1 MPPPEDERGAIA
13 PYPCAMVRVRRG
25 DVWITAAVA
34 AVQVVFMTVAA
45 HEQTDTT
52 PLDGWAYALIV
63 ASALPL
69 LVLTRAP
76 IASLA
81 GSFVFTA
88 AYWATDY
95 GRGPI
100 FLALTVAL
108 IATIRAGHRLVGWT
122 ALVVGF
128 AVFLWLPAAFGT
140 GDAEGVGHAL
150 GISAWLFVL
159 GLIGEGARVRRERGA
174 ERARVRE
181 EEARRRI
188 GEERLRISRELHDV
202 LAHNV
207 SLINV
212 QSSVALHLL
221 DEQPEQARAALTA
234 IKAAS
239 AETLREMRGVL
250 GALRE
255 DGESLPRDP
264 APSLARLDELL
275 AQVRSAGVSVDALV
289 EGEPGPLPAGV
300 DLAAYRIVQEALTNV
315 RRHAPGA
322 SARVRVAYLDDG
334 VEVEVDDDG
343 VGGGDFVDVV
353 AGNGLTGMRE
363 RAAALDG
370 SLETGAGPRG
380 GFRVLARLPVAARAG
395 ASMRR
400 DGPGAVE

>member
-1 MPPPEDERGAIA
+1 
-13 PYPCAMVRVRRG
+13 MVRVRRG
-25 DVWITAAVA
+25 DVGIAVA
-34 AVQVVFMTVAA
+34 VMAVEVVLMTLAA
-45 HEQTDTT
+45 HRQTDTT

-63 ASALPL
+63 ATALPL
-69 LVLTRAP
+69 LVLRTAP
-76 IASLA
+76 IAALGA
-81 GSFVFTA
+81 TFVVTA
-88 AYWATDY
+88 AYWGTSY

-100 FLALTVAL
+100 FLALIVSL
-108 IATIRAGHRLVGWT
+108 ITTFRLGHRLAGWLT
-122 ALVVGF
+122 LAIGF
-128 AVFLWLPAAFGT
+128 GVFLWLPAVLGT

-150 GISAWLFVL
+150 GIFAWLVVL
-159 GLIGEGARVRRERGA
+159 GLIGEGARVRCERGA

-221 DEQPEQARAALTA
+221 DEQPEQARAALAA

-255 DGESLPRDP
+255 DGEALPRDP

-275 AQVRSAGVSVDALV
+275 AQVRGAGVDVQVRV
-289 EGEPGPLPAGV
+289 EGEPDALPAGV

-322 SARVRVAYLDDG
+322 SARVRVAYRPND
-334 VEVEVDDDG
+334 VEVEIDDDG
-343 VGGGDFVDVV
+343 MGGDFAGVV

-370 SLETGAGPRG
+370 VLEIGAGPRG
-380 GFRVLARLPVAARAG
+380 GFRVLARLPR
-395 ASMRR
+395 
-400 DGPGAVE
+400 

>member
-1 MPPPEDERGAIA
+1 
-13 PYPCAMVRVRRG
+13 MVRVRRE

-34 AVQVVFMTVAA
+34 AVQVLFMTLAA
-45 HEQTDTT
+45 QQQTDTA

-69 LVLTRAP
+69 LVLRTAP
-76 IASLA
+76 IAALGA
-81 GSFVFTA
+81 SFVLTA
-88 AYWATDY
+88 GYWGTDY
-95 GRGPI
+95 ARGPI
-100 FLALTVAL
+100 FLAMMIAL

-122 ALVVGF
+122 TLVIGF
-128 AVFLWLPAAFGT
+128 GVFLWLPAALRT
-140 GDAEGVGHAL
+140 GDAAGVGHAL
-150 GISAWLFVL
+150 GISAWLLVL

-181 EEARRRI
+181 QEARRRI
-188 GEERLRISRELHDV
+188 GDERLRISRELHDV

-221 DEQPEQARAALTA
+221 DEQPEQARAALAA
-234 IKAAS
+234 IKEAS

-255 DGESLPRDP
+255 DGEALPRTP
-264 APSLARLDELL
+264 APGLARLDELI
-275 AQVRSAGVSVDALV
+275 AQVRSAGVDVDARV
-289 EGEPGPLPAGV
+289 EGEPRPLPAGV

-322 SARVRVAYLDDG
+322 TACVRIAYRSDG
-334 VEVEVDDDG
+334 LEVEIDDDG
-343 VGGGDFVDVV
+343 PGPDRTGLV
-353 AGNGLTGMRE
+353 AGNGLTGMGE

-370 SLETGAGPRG
+370 VLETGPGPRG
-380 GFRVLARLPVAARAG
+380 GLRVRARLPLGATARV
-395 ASMRR
+395 
-400 DGPGAVE
+400 VE